1 MNEDVGR
8 SDAVCRHPGQSA
20 FGEAPRS
27 DSDEC
32 FRLLVQSVQDYAIF
46 MLDPEGRV
54 ASWNA
59 GAERIKGYRA
69 DEIVGRHFSVFY
81 MPEDVAIGK
90 PAENLKAALSR
101 GCFSNEGWRMR
112 RDGTRFWADVSITAI
127 RDAAGVL
134 HGFAKI
140 TRDMTERLRL
150 AELEHA
156 RDLAEHVQHMREKE
170 QKRIAQELH
179 DDLGQ
184 QLTVLKM
191 DLALLEEEWRDLM
204 PAGGL
209 RKIGAMHA
217 QIDVGIAS
225 VRRIVADLRPL
236 ALDELGLPAALE
248 VLMDEVRQRH
258 RIDVT
263 FRTTGMETDFNDRA
277 SIVVFRIVQEALT
290 NVIRHAAATAV
301 DIEIAEAGGILTIR
315 IEDDGRGMAVDSLC
329 LSKSFGLIGMRE
341 RARQLG
347 GAVSIDSAPGKGFR
361 VAVNLP
367 LDVLVAPGRGA

>member
-1 MNEDVGR
+1 MHEDVGR
-8 SDAVCRHPGQSA
+8 SDAVCGRPGQSA
-20 FGEAPRS
+20 LCEAPQS
-27 DSDEC
+27 DGSEYC
-32 FRLLVQSVQDYAIF
+32 RLLVQSVQDYAIF

-69 DEIVGRHFSVFY
+69 DEIIGRHFSVFY
-81 MPEDVAIGK
+81 TPADIALGK
-90 PAENLKAALSR
+90 PAENLAAALSR
-101 GCFSNEGWRMR
+101 GHFCGEGWRMR
-112 RDGTRFWADVSITAI
+112 RDGTLFWADVSMTAI
-127 RDAAGVL
+127 RDAAGML

-140 TRDMTERLRL
+140 TRDMTERMRL

-156 RDLAEHVQHMREKE
+156 RDLAAHVQQTREEE

-191 DLALLEEEWRDLM
+191 DLALLEEEWRDRM

-209 RKIGAMHA
+209 CKIGAMHA
-217 QIDVGIAS
+217 QIDAGIAS

-236 ALDELGLPAALE
+236 ALDELGLFAALE
-248 VLMDEVRQRH
+248 VLVKELRQRH
-258 RIDVT
+258 RIDVSL
-263 FRTTGMETDFNDRA
+263 RTVGAEAAFSDRA
-277 SIVVFRIVQEALT
+277 SIAIFRIVQEALT
-290 NVIRHAAATAV
+290 NVVRHAAATAV
-301 DIEIAEAGGILTIR
+301 DIELTRSGGMLRIR

-329 LSKSFGLIGMRE
+329 LDKSFGLIGMRE
-341 RARQLG
+341 RARQLS

-361 VAVNLP
+361 VTVNLP
-367 LDVLVAPGRGA
+367 LDVLGLT